1 MAFHLLPTEVF
12 DLVAMQL
19 PTRDH
24 FQCLL
29 VNKTWCDIFLPV
41 LYRSVP
47 LTHKCNILPILRN
60 PARSIGR
67 HVRKLVVDDGI
78 LSLEAVGELQALCP
92 LLRELEFCWPRVRR
106 PIVGSSSSSSSNSG
120 SGNRGAHCSPV
131 PILEAIDTR
140 ELRTLRL
147 TCNGDTEAEDDDG
160 DGEDDEDDDDDDD
173 DEPVPHLMRRFPP
186 RGMMESL
193 TLPSI
198 LQFTAHVESLSL
210 INVLPILRTTELDT
224 IHAACPRLR
233 HLVVEGSNMVL
244 TPIVTDKV
252 HPSLHTLRITYPS
265 GWSRTD
271 LWIDYII
278 THYPNLRSLDLV
290 NTSKGSSVIRPVSRG
305 PTSLDLAHRPLPQ
318 QLSHLRLIRLGDYGN
333 DGQYLTPL
341 TLLPALSNVEIK
353 SQRPWHPD
361 TWLRAVK
368 DRVDHLSIDL
378 PADSLPYYGD
388 AIQTT
393 LMVLGDFQ
401 RLVDLRIDMTRLGGV
416 YDILMHACPPTL
428 KYLALLNGVFDFV
441 LPDTSLPT
449 LATKYPNITRL
460 TLDNMLVLDNDM
472 LTFAITV
479 YCPNLIHFNAIQ
491 CVWLSCSRNT
501 PVVNLDF
508 ATHSFASL
516 SFSQSRMIT
525 HAKRR
530 QQQQQQHSTSSPIQ
544 CYGFVCDNKPSP
556 SSSSSSSK
564 ESIGRKRQRASSSH
578 NTPWFITL
586 EDNNMNNE
594 NGTSSR
600 ATGFRIGKQ
609 AEECIIIKCKE
620 AKQLWIEGY
629 QV

>member
-1 MAFHLLPTEVF
+1 MAIHLLPTEVF

-29 VNKTWCDIFLPV
+29 VNKAWCDIFLPV

-92 LLRELEFCWPRVRR
+92 LLRELEFRWPRVRR
-106 PIVGSSSSSSSNSG
+106 PIVSNSNN
-120 SGNRGAHCSPV
+120 SNSGAHCSPV

-140 ELRTLRL
+140 ELRTLQL
-147 TCNGDTEAEDDDG
+147 TCNGDTEAEADDDDG
-160 DGEDDEDDDDDDD
+160 EDDDDD

-244 TPIVTDKV
+244 TPVVTDKV

-318 QLSHLRLIRLGDYGN
+318 HLSHLRLIRLGDYGN

-361 TWLRAVK
+361 AWLRAVK

-388 AIQTT
+388 AIQST

-401 RLVDLRIDMTRLGGV
+401 RLVELRIDMTRLGGV
-416 YDILMHACPPTL
+416 YDIFMHACPPTL
-428 KYLALLNGVFDFV
+428 KHLALLNGVFDFV
-441 LPDTSLPT
+441 LPDTPPPLLST
-449 LATKYPNITRL
+449 LATTYPNITRL

-530 QQQQQQHSTSSPIQ
+530 QQQQQHSTSSPIQ

-556 SSSSSSSK
+556 SSSSSSK
-564 ESIGRKRQRASSSH
+564 ESIGRKRQRSQ

-586 EDNNMNNE
+586 EDN
-594 NGTSSR
+594 
-600 ATGFRIGKQ
+600 TGFRIGKQ